1 MGFRRLLLAL
11 VVCGAVWG
19 AFSGRALAAV
29 PPPSCGSLPS
39 MPQSFSNLH
48 FAVYYD
54 GDPTKTDYIT
64 ETQAGD
70 IVGIADQ
77 AYSAYLAWGYP
88 APLTGASGKT
98 EFYVYD
104 LSPWHLASIDCGG
117 AIYFDAG
124 TVASAG
130 EAVSIAWDVF
140 SEIED
145 GRWSPLV
152 EPSADVWLNQGAAEW
167 AAALSLNY
175 PSFALG
181 DLGPAEISLDC
192 WDDAGTSKCSKN
204 GYENLGLSRWTF
216 YEYLAERFGRTF
228 MLEVLNDANAAGSA
242 YTGLSNAL
250 NAHGTTVP
258 DAYNDWVRTDMTG
271 GYTAGPLQGLVPTT
285 YTRVQTGT
293 KAGPVFQT
301 QTQAGPVASSIQVP
315 VDHLATRYVEFD
327 RGDGSTSSTCYAAT
341 LAVTVTIPAG
351 TLSKPNFF
359 WTGTGGSAVP
369 LSISGSTATASVPWD
384 TCTWSKGVGLLSLP
398 NASSAVN
405 GANFVVS
412 ATLSVDLT
420 KPVATAVPPDPV
432 SVNTPVV
439 PVDSVSLAPTI
450 SVFGPELIT
459 LSAASRQLRLI
470 VESNGEGQ
478 LQAAVGSISLG
489 NATLRPGNN
498 DVRFTLPAS
507 LFASFRTAALTN
519 VLTLTPVSSNGSATG
534 QPVTRT
540 LGFAPAAKPTAVA
553 KAKAKKKKH

>member
-11 VVCGAVWG
+11 VVCGALWG
-19 AFSGRALAAV
+19 AFSERALALG
-29 PPPSCGSLPS
+29 PPPCAPATTESLAS
-39 MPQSFSNLH
+39 LH
-48 FAVYYD
+48 FKVFYN
-54 GDPTKTDYIT
+54 GDPTKPDYLT

-70 IVGIADQ
+70 ILGEAEQ
-77 AYSAYLAWGYP
+77 SYAGFTAMGYP
-88 APLTGASGKT
+88 VPLVGASGKT

-104 LSPWHLASIDCGG
+104 LSQWNLAGVDC
-117 AIYFDAG
+117 ANG
-124 TVASAG
+124 TFTFASSDIGRPDQAMT
-130 EAVSIAWDVF
+130 IAWAAF
-140 SEIED
+140 AE
-145 GRWSPLV
+145 
-152 EPSADVWLNQGAAEW
+152 SADSRWNPSSSSDDWLTQGGAEW
-167 AAALSLNY
+167 AAAKSLNY
-175 PSFALG
+175 PAAAFS
-181 DLGPAEISLDC
+181 DLGPPDISLDC
-192 WDDAGTSKCSKN
+192 WDAAGSSKCSKD
-204 GYENLGLSRWTF
+204 GYQNLALSRWTF
-216 YEYLAERFGRTF
+216 YEYLSERFGQLF
-228 MLEVLNDANAAGSA
+228 LLEVFNDSQAAGSA

-250 NAHGTTVP
+250 LAHGTTLP
-258 DAYNDWVRTDMTG
+258 DVYNDWVRTDMTG

-285 YTRVQTGT
+285 YTKIQTGT
-293 KAGPVFQT
+293 KTGPVFQT

-359 WTGTGGSAVP
+359 WTGIGGSVVP

-384 TCTWSKGVGLLSLP
+384 TCTWSKGIGLLSLP

-420 KPVATAVPPDPV
+420 KPVATAIPPDPV

-507 LFASFRTAALTN
+507 LFASFRAAALTN
-519 VLTLTPVSSNGSATG
+519 VLTLTPVSSNGAATG

-540 LGFAPAAKPTAVA
+540 LGFAPAPVA